1 MGLMENFGRVAST
14 YMDEKD
20 KLLVAGE
27 KRQRERLG
35 HAFWPHEVLRDALIF
50 GAMMAVLLFYAWII
64 PPPLHG
70 AADPYAQA
78 GFVFPDWYVLFS
90 YGYLRWG
97 EYLPQF
103 TVPTGFIGEIVG
115 QPVFAWNAAWWGAA
129 LTGIPIGILVL
140 PPFLGGR
147 EKRPVEDPWFA
158 SAGAVYLAHI
168 WFISVFSI
176 NIFLDLYDKNRSDY
190 CKLDSHGDLLCGVR
204 APWLAE
210 VFNTIPWVMTGI
222 LLWII
227 IHFLARGFFVKAI
240 GARLTPGGAKRIMM
254 GALVVSAA
262 FTVGTWEVYD
272 KGFWGAQGLLTI
284 DSYDE
289 LEAMRTQP
297 TDVHP
302 HDFNE
307 FTDSQS
313 YGEYTF
319 SEAHIIP
326 AAAFMQWEIYQPGN
340 YMMMDFA
347 DENNHQNAEQG
358 QNAATVST
366 NFAGSQGIF
375 TQSGTMTITE
385 DTTAFPEGH
394 HHTITEIPADFLCS
408 YRVSERLIDGE
419 KALTMVSSSVTVTDS
434 SGDVV
439 VEFEDCAGAEF
450 VYLPPG
456 SYDWDFEV
464 TTSGALANND
474 SVNVTAE
481 MEFAAF
487 QPLLLFSE
495 NAPDGLAG
503 TTVDLTNET
512 HTTLYGTYIGD
523 VENPT
528 YHTNPKKLDAKLTYA
543 MFIPCLTLGAL
554 VFVVLRSMATGY
566 EFEMNKCYGCD
577 LCDDACPIRLFNGGD
592 KLNIIYNTWNNED
605 DGVPLYSCLTCSA
618 CTNACPQLV
627 DYDSYVDIRRT
638 LIVGGPQAEIPHTVL
653 QAVLAA
659 EAEEDADEDFI
670 AVEDYPITSNVGYYP
685 GCVDYLDQEMVFSHV
700 NDGEMN
706 LGETTTAAFTLFEEM
721 GQEVSYL
728 GRDFLKCCGHD
739 QKWQGLTEVFDKLKA
754 YNQKKIEASGID
766 TLVSSCAECFRTF
779 ARDYELE
786 GIKVMHTTEYLLE
799 NNFDMS
805 LSTEDT
811 TVTYHDPCRLG
822 RQMGITEEPR
832 ELINQVEG
840 VNLVEMEHHGE
851 DAMCCGVSSMMSCNE
866 DARALRVTR
875 MEEIRA
881 TGASTMLT
889 SCPKCVSHMECLK
902 FEGDERYENIE
913 ILDVVSFLAR
923 QVNEK
928 KAQVEAS
935 SLTTVEA

>member
-1 MGLMENFGRVAST
+1 M
-14 YMDEKD
+14 
-20 KLLVAGE
+20 
-27 KRQRERLG
+27 
-35 HAFWPHEVLRDALIF
+35 I
-50 GAMMAVLLFYAWII
+50 
-64 PPPLHG
+64 
-70 AADPYAQA
+70 
-78 GFVFPDWYVLFS
+78 
-90 YGYLRWG
+90 
-97 EYLPQF
+97 
-103 TVPTGFIGEIVG
+103 
-115 QPVFAWNAAWWGAA
+115 
-129 LTGIPIGILVL
+129 
-140 PPFLGGR
+140 
-147 EKRPVEDPWFA
+147 
-158 SAGAVYLAHI
+158 
-168 WFISVFSI
+168 
-176 NIFLDLYDKNRSDY
+176 
-190 CKLDSHGDLLCGVR
+190 
-204 APWLAE
+204 
-210 VFNTIPWVMTGI
+210 
-222 LLWII
+222 
-227 IHFLARGFFVKAI
+227 
-240 GARLTPGGAKRIMM
+240 
-254 GALVVSAA
+254 
-262 FTVGTWEVYD
+262 
-272 KGFWGAQGLLTI
+272 
-284 DSYDE
+284 
-289 LEAMRTQP
+289 
-297 TDVHP
+297 
-302 HDFNE
+302 
-307 FTDSQS
+307 
-313 YGEYTF
+313 
-319 SEAHIIP
+319 
-326 AAAFMQWEIYQPGN
+326 
-340 YMMMDFA
+340 
-347 DENNHQNAEQG
+347 
-358 QNAATVST
+358 ST
-366 NFAGSQGIF
+366 N
-375 TQSGTMTITE
+375 
-385 DTTAFPEGH
+385 
-394 HHTITEIPADFLCS
+394 
-408 YRVSERLIDGE
+408 V
-419 KALTMVSSSVTVTDS
+419 VVTDS
-434 SGDVV
+434 SGNTVV
-439 VEFEDCAGAEF
+439 SFENCEGAEF
-450 VYLPPG
+450 VYLKPG
-456 SYDWDFEV
+456 TYDWTFEV
-464 TTSGALANND
+464 TTSGALAEND
-474 SVNVTAE
+474 SVIVTAG

-495 NAPDGLAG
+495 DTPDGLAG

-512 HTTLYGTYIGD
+512 HVTTYKSYIGD

-543 MFIPCLTLGAL
+543 MFIPCVTLGAL

-592 KLNIIYNTWNNED
+592 KLNIIYNSWNNED

-659 EAEEDADEDFI
+659 EAEEEADADFI

-721 GQEVSYL
+721 GQDVSYL

-928 KAQVEAS
+928 KAQVEAT
-935 SLTTVEA
+935 SLTSVEA